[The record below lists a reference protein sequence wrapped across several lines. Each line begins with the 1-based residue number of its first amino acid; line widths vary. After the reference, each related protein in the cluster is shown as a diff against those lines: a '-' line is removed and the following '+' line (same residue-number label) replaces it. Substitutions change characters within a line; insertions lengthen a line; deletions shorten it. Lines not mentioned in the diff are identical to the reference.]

1 MNDEYKLSYEEK
13 RVYRVIM
20 NETMASGGIS
30 QRALKSHPDLKDL
43 ESKRI
48 TQIIKKLIELNMIKR
63 SVVENNGKRTY
74 ILSITNNKTL
84 DKDTSPHNNSSV
96 NNSSFLE
103 IPCIKCRYL
112 FSCSIGHPYDPLR
125 CSILTQ
131 FILEKAGIITNKPIN
146 RLV

>member
-1 MNDEYKLSYEEK
+1 MTDEYTLSYDEK

-30 QRALKSHPDLKDL
+30 QKALKSHPDLKDF

-48 TQIIKKLIELNMIKR
+48 TQIVKKLMELNMIKR
-63 SVVENNGKRTY
+63 SVIENNGKRTY
-74 ILSITNNKTL
+74 VLRVNSNKTL
-84 DKDTSPHNNSSV
+84 DEATSLHNGVDTLSL
-96 NNSSFLE
+96 LE

-125 CSILTQ
+125 CSVLTQ
-131 FILEKAGIITNKPIN
+131 FILEKTGITTNK
-146 RLV
+146 LVNLV